1 MDEAI
6 KVIREVATRTHKA
19 ILFHSASGKDSIALL
34 DLMHPHF
41 KEIVCVFM
49 YTVKDLEHINRYIAW
64 ACRKYMNVRFIQIPH
79 YGVYSYIKVGF
90 FGCKKNEKQKKYT
103 LEQLTDIVRERTGMD
118 WAFFGFKQSDS
129 MNRRL
134 MLRGYKDEAINE
146 KTMKAYPLS
155 RYKNADVLRYIEE
168 NHLIHPESYG
178 GEKQSAG
185 ADITDLFYLLYLR
198 DNFPNDLQKVYNEF
212 PMAER
217 LIFEYEQRKDNNNG
231 KEENQAK

>member
-1 MDEAI
+1 MEAAI
-6 KVIREVATRTHKA
+6 KVIREVATQTDKA

-34 DLMHPHF
+34 DLIYPHF

-49 YTVKDLEHINRYIAW
+49 YTVKNLEHINRYIAY
-64 ACRKYMNVRFIQIPH
+64 ACRKYPKIRFIQIPH
-79 YGVYSYIKVGF
+79 YGIYSYIKVGF
-90 FGCKKNEKQKKYT
+90 FGCKKNENQRKYT
-103 LEQLTDIVRERTGMD
+103 LEQLTDIVRERTGID

-155 RYKNADVLRYIEE
+155 QYKNGDVLRYIEQS
-168 NHLIHPESYG
+168 NLIKPETYG
-178 GEKQSAG
+178 GERQSAG
-185 ADITDLFYLLYLR
+185 ADITDIHHLLFLR
-198 DNFPNDLQKVYNEF
+198 DNFPDDLQKVYSQF

-217 LIFEYEQRKDNNNG
+217 LVFEYEQD
-231 KEENQAK
+231 KE

>member
-1 MDEAI
+1 MKQAI
-6 KVIREVATRTHKA
+6 DVIRKVAAQTDRA

-34 DLMHPHF
+34 DLVHPHF
-41 KEIVCVFM
+41 KEVVCVFM

-64 ACRKYMNVRFIQIPH
+64 ACKKYPKAHFVQLPH
-79 YGVYSYIKVGF
+79 YGIYSYVKVGF
-90 FGCKKNEKQKKYT
+90 FGCKKNPNQKKYT
-103 LEQLTDIVRERTGMD
+103 LEQLTDIVRERTGIE

-146 KTMKAYPLS
+146 KTHKAYPLS
-155 RYKNADVLRYIEE
+155 KYKNGDVLRYIEQ
-168 NHLIHPESYG
+168 NGLISPERYG

-185 ADITDLFYLLYLR
+185 ADITDIHYLMYLKK
-198 DNFPNDLQKVYNEF
+198 NFPNDLEKIYKVF

-217 LIFEYEQRKDNNNG
+217 LVYDKEQENG
-231 KEENQAK
+231 KETIETE